1 MSPAPDET
9 HDRAPEPRTDPP
21 SDEPGGQ
28 EAQQPGDDDFEVD
41 LTRHDGIDVVTARGT
56 LDIAS
61 AVRLRHVLT
70 DPVLCSQP
78 VVVVDLNAVTFLD
91 STGIGTLVAGRRAT
105 QDRGAR
111 FVVVCDD
118 GQALRTLKIVRLHLV
133 MQIWPSLDVVL
144 SELRRARTQS

>member
-1 MSPAPDET
+1 MSPAPDGASQ
-9 HDRAPEPRTDPP
+9 RANPQDA
-21 SDEPGGQ
+21 
-28 EAQQPGDDDFEVD
+28 EATSDDDFEVE

-78 VVVVDLNAVTFLD
+78 VVVVDLDGVSFLD
-91 STGIGTLVAGRRAT
+91 STGIGVLVAGRRAT
-105 QDRGAR
+105 QERGAR
-111 FVVVCDD
+111 FIVVCDD

-144 SELRRARTQS
+144 AELRRPRA

>member
-1 MSPAPDET
+1 MSPAPDGT
-9 HDRAPEPRTDPP
+9 HDRAPEHLTD
-21 SDEPGGQ
+21 
-28 EAQQPGDDDFEVD
+28 QPVDQSPDDDFEVE

-70 DPVLCSQP
+70 DPLLCSQP

-118 GQALRTLKIVRLHLV
+118 GKALRTLKIVRLHLV

-144 SELRRARTQS
+144 DELRRARAQGVAPES

>member
-1 MSPAPDET
+1 MSPAPDGT
-9 HDRAPEPRTDPP
+9 HDRAPEQSTD
-21 SDEPGGQ
+21 
-28 EAQQPGDDDFEVD
+28 QPADQRPDDDFEVE

-61 AVRLRHVLT
+61 AVRLRHVLI
-70 DPVLCSQP
+70 DPLLCSQP
-78 VVVVDLNAVTFLD
+78 VVVVDLNSVTFLD

-144 SELRRARTQS
+144 GELRRARAQGVAPES